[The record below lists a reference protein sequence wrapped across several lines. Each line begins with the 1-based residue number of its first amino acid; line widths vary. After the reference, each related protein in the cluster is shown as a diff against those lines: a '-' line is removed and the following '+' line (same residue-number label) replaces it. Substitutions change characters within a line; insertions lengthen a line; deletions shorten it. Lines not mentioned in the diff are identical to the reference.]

1 MNDQRYPADWHRHGE
16 MPHCHPD
23 GKMPHCHPDG
33 KMPHDHPGL
42 TSARSS
48 NSGGGNSLFKI
59 IGIIL
64 VSLIFLGA
72 AMSYYDPHLNFPV
85 VSQVV
90 CSLKGDTWYGG
101 GLLESP
107 GCYAPS

>member
-1 MNDQRYPADWHRHGE
+1 MSEPTPPTMYWHEEGCPCAGCQQGRLRRYGGR
-16 MPHCHPD
+16 
-23 GKMPHCHPDG
+23 
-33 KMPHDHPGL
+33 
-42 TSARSS
+42 
-48 NSGGGNSLFKI
+48 GGGRSVFWV

-64 VSLIFLGA
+64 VSLVLLGA
-72 AMSYYDPHLNFPV
+72 VVSFYDPYLNFPV

-101 GLLESP
+101 GLLGSP